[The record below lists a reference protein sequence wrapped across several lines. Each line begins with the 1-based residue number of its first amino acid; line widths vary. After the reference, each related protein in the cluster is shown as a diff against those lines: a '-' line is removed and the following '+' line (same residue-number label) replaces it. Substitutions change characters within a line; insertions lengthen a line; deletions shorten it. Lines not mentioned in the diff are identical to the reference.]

1 MMPLALL
8 AQVNA
13 FDGESRATVVG
24 MVQHVG
30 ATLASGAIARS
41 GGEDEE
47 SEVIGA
53 PVPELEDPELEPQDE
68 PLVLPD
74 LNLTDLAEYSNQ
86 GVTFTAPAD
95 WIVDTNTNDG
105 VPFEI
110 TIPGTDLQATMELDA
125 NLDFPSWLGLALFRT
140 QGEILVEN
148 LGVGANLD
156 EAATLYTTQNLPV
169 AKMAF
174 SGIRDDIYE
183 AGALYVGAP
192 NETAYLVIIVG
203 TEEEVSYAMPGID
216 LIVESLTFEEND
228 VTVTLAEDGPLV
240 YSDEDETMEVTV
252 PAGWY
257 VMGTGDTQFPI
268 IIGEPEVLY
277 VVAAGTEN
285 VFGDEFDPAIL
296 EEFIPEDGELDA
308 EMEQALFETVL
319 EMVDNSGTPINLDEE
334 LSALTAR
341 QGAIT
346 VRLVGEANLGNEF
359 SLPVALYVD
368 LRPTDVGVMGV
379 FGELETALELEDE
392 LTRIMESITG
402 L

>member
-228 VTVTLAEDGPLV
+228 VTGTLAEDGPLV